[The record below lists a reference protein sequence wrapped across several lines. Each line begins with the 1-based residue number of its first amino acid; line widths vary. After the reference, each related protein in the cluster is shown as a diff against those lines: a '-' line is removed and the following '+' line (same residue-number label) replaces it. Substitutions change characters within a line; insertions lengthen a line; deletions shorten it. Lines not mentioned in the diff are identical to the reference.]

1 MNRIISKLNEIEE
14 KADAILSDAR
24 ERKEQLAAQLEQEKR
39 DLDAK
44 YDRLETEAVESLK
57 RQLLDEADTEIAAMQ
72 ERNRNAAEQL
82 EQAYESGKEQ
92 LAEEIVRRI
101 IA

>member
-82 EQAYESGKEQ
+82 EQAYEAGKEQ